1 MQHRQLVSNA
11 DLGPWVVQIFGNW
24 ERQPG
29 ASRLGQILALAGRME
44 DCSICRSAVLS
55 VRNSNW
61 KLYLGDRDG
70 AKIPFATARGLSPF
84 SELLFFLARMPSWD
98 PWRKFFFGLLCLL
111 LLQVRFRVKTYY
123 TLISQEVW
131 SFFLEKYSSGL
142 LPPVQ
147 DLPMFQGGH
156 MQAFLVFSLSVL
168 CCTRSANETS
178 NGTTGRGVKC
188 AISLND
194 TLAFGGE
201 FNRCNIEAFL

>member
-1 MQHRQLVSNA
+1 MKA
-11 DLGPWVVQIFGNW
+11 
-24 ERQPG
+24 
-29 ASRLGQILALAGRME
+29 
-44 DCSICRSAVLS
+44 
-55 VRNSNW
+55 
-61 KLYLGDRDG
+61 
-70 AKIPFATARGLSPF
+70 
-84 SELLFFLARMPSWD
+84 
-98 PWRKFFFGLLCLL
+98 
-111 LLQVRFRVKTYY
+111 YY

-178 NGTTGRGVKC
+178 NGTKGRGVKC